1 MSKRTILGG
10 VAAVALLAVLFAGIA
25 ATDIQTDYDEPN
37 GVLTGMGAGS
47 GEGMDGADSII
58 GADGKLKENSLE
70 YSIFE
75 KYGVVLIPLAIL
87 MFGAMVGG
95 VCIAREE
102 VEEDGSN

>member
-1 MSKRTILGG
+1 MSKRTVLGA
-10 VAAVALLAVLFAGIA
+10 VAAIALLAVLITGFAVD
-25 ATDIQTDYDEPN
+25 DIQTDYDEPN
-37 GVLTGMGAGS
+37 GVLTGMGAGM

-58 GADGKLKENSLE
+58 GADGKLNEDSLE

-75 KYGVVLIPLAIL
+75 KYGVVLIPLAVL

-102 VEEDGSN
+102 VEDNGSN

>member
-1 MSKRTILGG
+1 MSKRTILGAT
-10 VAAVALLAVLFAGIA
+10 AAVALLAVLLVGIA
-25 ATDIQTDYDEPN
+25 VTDIDTDYDTPN
-37 GVLTGMGAGS
+37 GVITGMGAGA

-58 GADGKLKENSLE
+58 DADGKLIEESLE

-75 KYGVVLIPLAIL
+75 KYGVVLIPLAVL

-102 VEEDGSN
+102 AEE